1 MAKLSKINKKFPL
14 KRVIITGAGSGLGR
28 AIALEFAKMNWRI
41 AIADISMEGARETE
55 KLVKQGGCTAVVI
68 NCDVTNPD
76 NLEKALKILKKEWNG
91 VDILVNNAG
100 VAAAGFFEKIP
111 LDTWEWILAINLKSI
126 IYGSRTFIPHFKEQ
140 GFGHIVNVASNA
152 GIASLPE
159 MGCYNVT
166 KAGAIS
172 ASETMRTELSVSNI
186 GVTVVC
192 PTFFKTNLMDKFQ
205 SPDKRQREMAE
216 NFFDKSAV
224 SSEQIAQHIIRSI
237 NKNRFYVITQKD
249 GMFMWRMKRWFPEL
263 YFKVFSFVYRKGYF
277 DKYMNVFLGI
287 LNFNLFRRSV

>member
-1 MAKLSKINKKFPL
+1 MPGFTKLNKKFPL
-14 KRVIITGAGSGLGR
+14 KRVLITGAGSGLGR

-41 AIADISMEGARETE
+41 AIADINTEAAWETE
-55 KLVKQGGCTAVVI
+55 KMVRQGGGEGIVLH
-68 NCDVTNPD
+68 CDVTKPD

-126 IYGSRTFIPHFKEQ
+126 IYGSRTFIPLFKEQ

-172 ASETMRTELSVSNI
+172 ASETMRTELAGSNI
-186 GVTVVC
+186 GVTVAC

-205 SPDKRQREMAE
+205 SPDKRQRELAE

-224 SSEQIAQHIIRSI
+224 TSEQIASHIIRSI
-237 NKNRFYVITQKD
+237 INNRFYVITQKD
-249 GMFMWRMKRWFPEL
+249 GRFMWRMKRWFPEL
-263 YFKVFSFVYRKGYF
+263 YFKVFPYIYRKGYF

-287 LNFNLFRRSV
+287 LNFNLFRREA